1 MWSVWRA
8 WCVLAL
14 LGGVLAQRIDQDAV
28 LSPRPRARD
37 RDITKPDE
45 PTCDQLKA
53 MWSTY
58 RDPLMYNEW
67 PVYTAMPRAAPRFR
81 YQYQAMPREAYG
93 RVVTKAPPNVVRT
106 PDYDEMFGMLNVPH
120 SSGKILRYP
129 GPSRPRGQPSFMVP
143 PQRDRMWS
151 VWRAWCVL
159 ALLGGV
165 LAQRIDQDA
174 VLSPRPRARDRDI
187 TKPDEPTCDQLKAMW
202 RFSKRQARAPEI
214 MNEVSTYRDP
224 LMYNEWPV
232 YTAMPRA
239 APRFRYQYQA
249 MPREAY
255 GRVVTKA
262 PPNVVRTPDY
272 DEMFGMLNVPHSSGK
287 ILRYPGPSRPRGQP
301 SFMVP
306 PQRDRN
312 DDYVYGSYGEN
323 EPRGLQPLQDYTP
336 DENGGRHSKKPPMG
350 SRQVSQFSRYS
361 DVMLPPVRRT
371 FYHPYFDYPTPE
383 FIPYVY

>member
-14 LGGVLAQRIDQDAV
+14 LGGVL
-28 LSPRPRARD
+28 S
-37 RDITKPDE
+37 
-45 PTCDQLKA
+45 
-53 MWSTY
+53 
-58 RDPLMYNEW
+58 
-67 PVYTAMPRAAPRFR
+67 
-81 YQYQAMPREAYG
+81 
-93 RVVTKAPPNVVRT
+93 
-106 PDYDEMFGMLNVPH
+106 
-120 SSGKILRYP
+120 
-129 GPSRPRGQPSFMVP
+129 
-143 PQRDRMWS
+143 
-151 VWRAWCVL
+151 
-159 ALLGGV
+159 
-165 LAQRIDQDA
+165 QRIDQDA

-306 PQRDRN
+306 PQRDRFEALKKLIRQEHVRELQRKYETEQKQEIKDLTSGRGN
-312 DDYVYGSYGEN
+312 DDYVYGSYGET